1 MPITFPIFF
10 FIISVIALGIAT
22 FTDLKERIVSNK
34 LTFSLIF
41 GGLILQGVRSLLAND
56 PSIIIVTGAVTFATA
71 VGSLLLYKAGGWAGG
86 DVKLMT
92 GIATINTVNHGVL
105 RDLIGLE
112 SLSLLGITFNF
123 ASVSEPIFPFSLFI
137 FSIFSMVPWVTAI
150 TLKRVIDRREMV
162 KEMDLWG
169 TLSGLIRN
177 KITGVVIT
185 TAAVVGLQAVLFFVG
200 IPDTLFGIPG
210 VIHFPFLFVI
220 GLLGMHKI
228 TYLIQKFLAV
238 ILLAFALYLSVT
250 GAIIS
255 FAIIFAIIL
264 AITIAIETVV
274 HHRPKKA
281 LARLLGM
288 EKMVNNLEEGEI
300 PLKTIVERE
309 GKIEVLE
316 GASIGTLIKQLMDNN
331 LDALNQ
337 VIKPGT
343 RVIASSSSAG
353 GLTEEQLKEIK
364 ELANKGLIPKKIEVK
379 GTTAFVPG
387 ILIGYLLL
395 QLVGDVL
402 WVLFPFFKI

>member
-1 MPITFPIFF
+1 MPISFPIFF
-10 FIISVIALGIAT
+10 FIISIIALIIAT
-22 FTDLKERIVSNK
+22 FTDLRERIVSNK

-41 GGLILQGVRSLLAND
+41 GGLILQGIRSLLAND

-92 GIATINTVNHGVL
+92 GLATINTVNHGVL

-123 ASVSEPIFPFSLFI
+123 ASVSEPIFPFSLFV
-137 FSIFSMVPWVTAI
+137 FSIISMVPWVTAI
-150 TLKRVIDRREMV
+150 TLKRMIDRREMIKKMNLKGVVVALV
-162 KEMDLWG
+162 K
-169 TLSGLIRN
+169 R
-177 KITGVVIT
+177 KINGIVIT
-185 TAAVVGLQAVLFFVG
+185 TAAIVGTA
-200 IPDTLFGIPG
+200 TLLIFLG
-210 VIHFPFLFVI
+210 VPEIFHLPIVTVI
-220 GLLGMHKI
+220 GLLGLKKI
-228 TYLIQKFLAV
+228 SYLLQKFLAA
-238 ILLAFALYLSVT
+238 ILLAFALYLSVPS
-250 GAIIS
+250 AIFS
-255 FAIIFAIIL
+255 FAVVFVIIL
-264 AITIAIETVV
+264 TITLTIEIVV

-288 EKMVNNLEEGEI
+288 EKDVRDLEEGEI
-300 PLKTIVERE
+300 PLKTIVEKG
-309 GKIEVLE
+309 GKIEILE

-337 VIKPGT
+337 AIKPGA
-343 RVIASSSSAG
+343 RVVASSSSAG
-353 GLTEEQLKEIK
+353 GLTGEQLKEIK

-395 QLVGDVL
+395 QLIGDVL